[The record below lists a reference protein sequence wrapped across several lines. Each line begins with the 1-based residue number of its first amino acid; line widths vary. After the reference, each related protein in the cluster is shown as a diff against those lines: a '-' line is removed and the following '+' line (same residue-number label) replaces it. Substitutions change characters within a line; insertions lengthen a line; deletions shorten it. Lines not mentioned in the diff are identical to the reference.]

1 MPGQLW
7 IRTLIPGVLALLLAG
22 CNPFSEAEPMM
33 SEYLERLGRVLETPV
48 VAPEGLPKASIMPRR
63 RDRVLEMPELELGM
77 LDFLSLYGCELQFVV
92 GQKAS
97 VMGRVMQPLNRLR
110 YEVRFI
116 RAAEDC
122 LPEID
127 DDELKAELLAA
138 IESKR
143 ESLPVATWNAIWGT
157 EELEQLFTLSKGY
170 YPVGEGQAPVS
181 DLVSDLQQLESM
193 VEGLQRESRSQP
205 ASDMSLEGLGAI
217 QQRWQA
223 EFRAGQLIN
232 SARLLT
238 AYLNAGTNIIQARLV
253 DRPLCLNGK
262 PNNQSEIVRNFF
274 FNVYIS
280 KIQPY
285 MSDVSRARDS
295 LIRGFSVLAAGQ
307 SGLMPASF
315 ETWYH
320 RHLSQDAN
328 RSLWRELDQALITH
342 TRHWQELLEQCGL
355 RPGA

>member
-1 MPGQLW
+1 MPGQPW
-7 IRTLIPGVLALLLAG
+7 FRTLIPGVCALVLAG

-33 SEYLERLGRVLETPV
+33 SEYLDRLGRVLDTPV
-48 VAPEGLPKASIMPRR
+48 VEPTSLPEATVMPRR

-77 LDFLSLYGCELQFVV
+77 LDFLSLYGCELQFIV
-92 GQKAS
+92 GEKNS

-116 RAAEDC
+116 QAAEAC

-127 DDELKAELLAA
+127 DDDELKGELADA

-143 ESLPVATWNAIWGT
+143 ESLPIAIWNATWAT
-157 EELEQLFTLSKGY
+157 EELERLFTLSKGY

-181 DLVSDLQQLESM
+181 DLVNDLQQLERM
-193 VEGLQRESRSQP
+193 VQS
-205 ASDMSLEGLGAI
+205 LGAGDLDVSLDSLGGI

-238 AYLNAGTNIIQARLV
+238 AYLNAGTEIIQARLD
-253 DRPLCLNGK
+253 DRPLCLNSK
-262 PNNQSEIVRNFF
+262 PNNQSDIVQSFF
-274 FNVYIS
+274 FSVYIE
-280 KIQPY
+280 KVQPY
-285 MSDVSRARDS
+285 MSDVSRARDT
-295 LIRGFSVLAAGQ
+295 LIAEFSELAAGQ
-307 SGLMPASF
+307 SSIMPASF
-315 ETWYH
+315 EGWYE
-320 RHLSQDAN
+320 RHLSQQADA
-328 RSLWRELDQALITH
+328 SLWRELDEALATH
-342 TRHWQELLEQCGL
+342 TRHWQQLLEQCGL